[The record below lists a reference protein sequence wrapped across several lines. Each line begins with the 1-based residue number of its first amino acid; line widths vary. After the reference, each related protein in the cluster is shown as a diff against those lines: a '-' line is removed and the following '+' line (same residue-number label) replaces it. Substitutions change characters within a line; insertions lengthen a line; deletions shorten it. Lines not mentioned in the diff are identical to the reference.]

1 MSEFQKRVI
10 PIDDPRF
17 LRRRALLD
25 ALLDRTD
32 YHKAEIHDVSC
43 EAPSFNEFESSR
55 VEYMEDDRVT
65 YLPDDTGGGGP
76 GEVVSEPEASVIL
89 PSRSLADV
97 SSEFQDIPTTVDDV
111 RNVPLAEVAYDY
123 TEEIAT
129 AAAPKLAATMDTQT
143 GTVQSPDL
151 AAAPPTTISVKPSVI
166 PWVIAG
172 AVLSIFTGK

>member
-10 PIDDPRF
+10 PIDSPRF
-17 LRRRALLD
+17 LRQRALLD
-25 ALLDRTD
+25 ALLDKSD

-43 EAPSFNEFESSR
+43 EATSFNEIDSAR
-55 VEYMEDDRVT
+55 VEYMEEDQVT

-76 GEVVSEPEASVIL
+76 GEVVAEPEASVIL
-89 PSRSLADV
+89 PTSAVADT

-111 RNVPLAEVAYDY
+111 RNIPVAEVAYDY

-129 AAAPKLAATMDTQT
+129 ASAPKLADTISTQT
-143 GTVQSPDL
+143 GTVRSPDL
-151 AAAPPTTISVKPSVI
+151 AATPPATISVKPSVI